1 MSGSFEDASGLATT
15 AASAEAV
22 HAWDALLDAYGAFS
36 PTVPER
42 LRDVLAA
49 DPEMP
54 LAQSARAALLLL
66 SGKGEQVPSA
76 RRAAAQ
82 ARRLAA
88 RGTPRERLH
97 AEAVVIWSRG
107 AEDRAVALWERILAE
122 APRDFLALKL
132 AQFGH
137 FYAGGGLPM
146 LRSVEAV
153 ANAWDPAVPRYSRYL
168 GVRAFA
174 LEENGRLE
182 EAERCGREACALA
195 PDDPWAIHAVAHCL
209 ETRGAPAEGSAW
221 IDGHAAHWAGAGTLD
236 GHLRWHRALFA
247 LETEGTDAV
256 ARDFAPRY
264 HVPDSEEYLDLCN
277 DVALLERLALRGA
290 DVRAAR
296 EAVADA
302 IPLRDGDHLLAFC
315 DVHWVLGH
323 AAAGRFAAAER
334 VLAGMRERATADG
347 PEAERWRRAGVP
359 VAEGCLAYHR
369 GAWDRAADALG
380 ASREDRVLLG
390 GSHAQRDLFEQLYLD
405 ALARAGRRA
414 ELEALLRERTQLRP
428 HEHWQPAMG

>member
-1 MSGSFEDASGLATT
+1 MSAAFEDASGLTTT

-22 HAWDALLDAYGAFS
+22 AAWDALLDAYGAFS

-42 LRDVLAA
+42 LRDLLTA

-66 SGKGEQVPSA
+66 SGKGEQVPAA
-76 RRAAAQ
+76 RRAAEQ
-82 ARRLAA
+82 ALRLAA

-97 AEAVVIWSRG
+97 AEAVVAWTRG
-107 AEDRAVALWERILAE
+107 ADDRAVTLWERILEAE
-122 APRDFLALKL
+122 PRDFLALKL

-137 FYAGGGLPM
+137 FYAGGGTPM

-153 ANAWDPAVPRYSRYL
+153 SDAWDPTVPRYSRYL

-174 LEENGRLE
+174 LEENGRLG
-182 EAERCGREACALA
+182 EAEQCGREACDLA

-209 ETRGAPAEGSAW
+209 ETRGAPAEGTSW
-221 IDGHAAHWAGAGTLD
+221 IDGHAAHWSGAGTMD

-247 LETEGTDAV
+247 LETEGADAV
-256 ARDFAPRY
+256 ARDFAARY
-264 HVPDSEEYLDLCN
+264 HVADSEEYLDLCN
-277 DVALLERLALRGA
+277 DVALLERLALRGV

-302 IPLRDGDHLLAFC
+302 IPVRDGDHLLAFC

-334 VLAGMRERATADG
+334 VLDGMRERAAGDG

-369 GAWDRAADALG
+369 GAWAAAADAFG
-380 ASREDRVLLG
+380 ASRADRHLLG

-414 ELEALLRERTQLRP
+414 ELDPLLRERTHLRP
-428 HEHWQPAMG
+428 QEHWQPAMG

>member
-1 MSGSFEDASGLATT
+1 MSGPLEDAAGLATT
-15 AASAEAV
+15 AASADAV
-22 HAWDALLDAYGAFS
+22 GAWDALLDAYGAFS

-42 LRDVLAA
+42 LRDLLTA

-66 SGKGEQVPSA
+66 SGKGEQVPAA
-76 RRAAAQ
+76 RRAAQQ
-82 ARRLAA
+82 ALRLAA

-97 AEAVVIWSRG
+97 AEAVVAWTGG
-107 AEDRAVALWERILAE
+107 ADDRAVALWERILE
-122 APRDFLALKL
+122 ETPRDFLALKL

-137 FYAGGGLPM
+137 FYAGGGMPM
-146 LRSVEAV
+146 LRSVEGV
-153 ANAWDPAVPRYSRYL
+153 AEAWGPTVPRYPRFL
-168 GVRAFA
+168 GLRAFA
-174 LEENGRLE
+174 LEENGRLG
-182 EAERCGREACALA
+182 EAEQCGREACALG

-209 ETRGAPAEGSAW
+209 ETRGAPAEGTAW
-221 IDGHAAHWAGAGTLD
+221 IDAHAAHWTGAGTMD

-247 LETEGTDAV
+247 LETEGADAV
-256 ARDFAPRY
+256 ARDFAARY
-264 HVPDSEEYLDLCN
+264 HVAASEEYLDLCN
-277 DVALLERLALRGA
+277 DVALLERLALRGV
-290 DVRAAR
+290 DVRVAR

-302 IPLRDGDHLLAFC
+302 IRTRDGDHLLAFC

-323 AAAGRFAAAER
+323 AAAGRFAEAER
-334 VLAGMRERATADG
+334 VLAGMRDRAAGDG

-369 GAWDRAADALG
+369 GAPDRAAEAFG
-380 ASREDRVLLG
+380 AGREDRVLLG

-414 ELEALLRERTQLRP
+414 ELTPLLRERTRLRP
-428 HEHWQPAMG
+428 HEHWQPAVG